1 MGLNKEELKK
11 AIVEKVNQLMSL
23 CDQLEQ
29 HITDSQHHAEDLM
42 KSLVR
47 EVVV

>member
-1 MGLNKEELKK
+1 
-11 AIVEKVNQLMSL
+11 MSL

-29 HITDSQHHAEDLM
+29 HITDSQHLAEDLM

-47 EVVV
+47 EVV